1 MTAQPEPFGTSSAM
15 DSIARGN
22 EMETLMRAIFP
33 GESEMARRM
42 RAFDWLASA
51 LGSTHDWPENLRVAI
66 RLCLTSRFPICLW
79 WARPLRFLYND
90 AFLPWLSDTKHPRAL
105 MELGREVWSEDWH
118 IIGPMLERVIATG
131 DASWSEDVELY
142 HNRKVPQEE
151 VYITWSFTPILAAD
165 GRTVDGIFC
174 PCSETTEKVIG
185 ARRLETLRK
194 LAVRAGEARSVDGAC
209 DAAVAVMGEM
219 HGTSRSR
226 RSMSP
231 ARTVTTP
238 D

>member
-1 MTAQPEPFGTSSAM
+1 MTAQPESFGTSSAM

-22 EMETLMRAIFP
+22 EMATLMRVIFP

-42 RAFDWLASA
+42 RAFDWSASA

-118 IIGPMLERVIATG
+118 IIGSMLERVIATG

-151 VYITWSFTPILAAD
+151 VYITW
-165 GRTVDGIFC
+165 R
-174 PCSETTEKVIG
+174 
-185 ARRLETLRK
+185 
-194 LAVRAGEARSVDGAC
+194 
-209 DAAVAVMGEM
+209 M
-219 HGTSRSR
+219 HGRWHLLSVLGNHRESHRRATARDASQAGRS
-226 RSMSP
+226 SG
-231 ARTVTTP
+231 
-238 D
+238 